1 MKHLLRYGL
10 RIIIYFFLVR
20 ILEEILRSFQS
31 DQSKNDFEQNF
42 DDKKVIERTRCQLKA
57 GLIET
62 APFGVPT
69 SDM

>member
-42 DDKKVIERTRCQLKA
+42 DKKVIERTRCQLKA
-57 GLIET
+57 GLSET
-62 APFGVPT
+62 APFRVRT